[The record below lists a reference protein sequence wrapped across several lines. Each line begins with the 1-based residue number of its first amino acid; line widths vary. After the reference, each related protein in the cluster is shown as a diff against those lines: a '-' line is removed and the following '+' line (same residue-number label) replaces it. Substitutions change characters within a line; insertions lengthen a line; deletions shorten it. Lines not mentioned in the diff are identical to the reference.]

1 MKLILT
7 LLRNKCIG
15 CNYCVESA
23 PDLFRMS
30 RKDGKAILLNA
41 YEKRGFY
48 TLKLDNP
55 LFFPQAERAEEVC
68 PAKIIQVKRL

>member
-1 MKLILT
+1 
-7 LLRNKCIG
+7 
-15 CNYCVESA
+15 
-23 PDLFRMS
+23 MS